1 RAEVAEREAGGVI
14 ALRGAIDEEPASPR
28 APGLG
33 GEPLSALEGGMGT
46 DVDPLEASRD
56 VEVERRL
63 AQLRDRRWVC
73 SGPALVPRNVEATWP
88 APGVIDDGVQI
99 GSLVLLAV
107 ARLRLQSV
115 ARHSSWTVVG
125 REVRPQGPGT
135 FRPSSMDDDGP
146 PRSTTDIGDPPSPGE
161 PGSARP

>member
-1 RAEVAEREAGGVI
+1 AVRDAELGIQLGRDEGRLQPAEDDPVDRARVCVSLDHDARAEVAEREAGGVI

-63 AQLRDRRWVC
+63 AQLRD
-73 SGPALVPRNVEATWP
+73 
-88 APGVIDDGVQI
+88 
-99 GSLVLLAV
+99 
-107 ARLRLQSV
+107 
-115 ARHSSWTVVG
+115 
-125 REVRPQGPGT
+125 
-135 FRPSSMDDDGP
+135 
-146 PRSTTDIGDPPSPGE
+146 
-161 PGSARP
+161 